1 MIKKALFIAAL
12 AGSVACGG
20 GYEIVTVPPAVDLAS
35 FGQLGLVTFA
45 VENAKGDLDE
55 MATQAFVQEIT
66 RAQRTPVLELG
77 GLDALLARVDKK
89 TLDPEAVK
97 AVGKLDGIGALF
109 VGTITVS
116 KVKPSVDIAGA
127 LSQLRVRA
135 GFDMSASVRL
145 VSAETGATL
154 WTNSR
159 ALNAAVGFL
168 GLGGDGIPDFSMRD
182 QGEAVQ
188 QALRELFFA
197 MTHDFRPT
205 TVRR

>member
-12 AGSVACGG
+12 AGSIACRGG
-20 GYEIVTVPPAVDLAS
+20 EIVTVPPEVDLAS
-35 FGQLGLVTFA
+35 FGQLGLVTFG
-45 VENAKGDLDE
+45 VENAKGDLDQ
-55 MATQAFVQEIT
+55 MATQAFVQEVT

-77 GLDALLARVDKK
+77 ALDALLARVQKK
-89 TLDPEAVK
+89 ALDSEAVK
-97 AVGKLDGIGALF
+97 AIGKLDGVGALF

-116 KVKPSVDIAGA
+116 KVKPQVDIAGA

-135 GFDMSASVRL
+135 GFDMSATVRL
-145 VSAETGATL
+145 VSTETGATV

-182 QGEAVQ
+182 QNEAVQ

-197 MTHDFRPT
+197 LTRDFRPT
-205 TVRR
+205 TFRR